1 MSKKEKKKP
10 SALPEIPDLDKK
22 FLSIIQFTG
31 WISLLIGGALLVLN
45 LYLAFIDENHMITIG
60 DIEIGITRT
69 SVIIMIFSIT
79 TTVFCFGV
87 VDLLRR
93 DLSKKK
99 QYFMSWLIG
108 EFLLAIFGVFSLAV
122 YQW

>member
-10 SALPEIPDLDKK
+10 SALLELPDLDKK
-22 FLSIIQFTG
+22 FLTIIQFTG
-31 WISLLIGGALLVLN
+31 WISLLIGGSLLILN
-45 LYLAFIDENHMITIG
+45 LYLAFIDENHIITIG
-60 DIEIGITRT
+60 TIEIGISRT

-79 TTVFCFGV
+79 TTVFCFGM
-87 VDLLRR
+87 VDLLRS

-108 EFLLAIFGVFSLAV
+108 EFLLAMFGVFSLAA

>member
-1 MSKKEKKKP
+1 MSKKEKEKP
-10 SALPEIPDLDKK
+10 SALPEIPDLDKE

-45 LYLAFIDENHMITIG
+45 LYLAFIDENHIITIG

-69 SVIIMIFSIT
+69 SVITMIFSIT
-79 TTVFCFGV
+79 TTIFCFGM
-87 VDLLRR
+87 VDLIKK

-108 EFLLAIFGVFSLAV
+108 EFLLAMFGVFSLAV

>member
-10 SALPEIPDLDKK
+10 SALPELPDLDKK
-22 FLSIIQFTG
+22 FLTIIQFTG
-31 WISLLIGGALLVLN
+31 WISLLIGGSLLILN
-45 LYLAFIDENHMITIG
+45 LYLAFIDENHIITIG
-60 DIEIGITRT
+60 AIEIGISRT
-69 SVIIMIFSIT
+69 SVVIMIFSIT
-79 TTVFCFGV
+79 TTVFCFGI
-87 VDLLRR
+87 VDLLRS

-108 EFLLAIFGVFSLAV
+108 EFLLAMFGVFSLAA